1 MAETVADSV
10 NLIATSPCAGLLPL
24 SIGTM
29 TASEEPLAA
38 LTSIAAFKGQED
50 ALSEMLKTAHGMGWP
65 KPGRTTG
72 KEGARALW
80 FGQGQ
85 ALLVGPAPD
94 PGLARH
100 AALTDQ
106 SDAWAVVRLSGAG
119 SQAVLA
125 RLTPLDLRR
134 GSFKRGHTART
145 EIAHMM
151 GSLTRLGE
159 EAFLILVFRSMAATL
174 AHDLEAAM
182 QAVAARTR
190 L

>member
-1 MAETVADSV
+1 MAETDLD
-10 NLIATSPCAGLLPL
+10 LIASTPCAGLLPL
-24 SIGTM
+24 SIGAV
-29 TASEEPLAA
+29 TASEEPPCA
-38 LTSIAAFKGQED
+38 LTSIAPYRGQEG
-50 ALSEMLKTAHGMGWP
+50 ALSEALKKAHGMAWP
-65 KPGRTTG
+65 KPGRSTG

-94 PGLARH
+94 AGLARH

-119 SQAVLA
+119 AQAVSA

-134 GSFKRGHTART
+134 ASFKRGHSARS

-159 EAFLILVFRSMAATL
+159 DAFLILVFRSMAATL
-174 AHDLEAAM
+174 AHDLETAM
-182 QAVAARTR
+182 QSVAARAR

>member
-1 MAETVADSV
+1 MAESEL
-10 NLIATSPCAGLLPL
+10 NLIATPPCAGLLPL
-24 SIGTM
+24 SIGTV
-29 TASEEPLAA
+29 TASEEPSCA
-38 LTSIAAFKGQED
+38 LTSIAPYRGQDGALSD
-50 ALSEMLKTAHGMGWP
+50 ALKKAHGMAWP
-65 KPGRTTG
+65 KPGRMTG
-72 KEGARALW
+72 KAGARALW

-94 PGLARH
+94 AELARN

-106 SDAWAVVRLSGAG
+106 SDAWAMVRLSGAG
-119 SQAVLA
+119 AQDVLA

-174 AHDLEAAM
+174 AHDLETAM
-182 QAVAARTR
+182 QSVAARKR